1 MSYPFPTDVQQLIAS
16 QMATGRYTNEDE
28 LLRDALQVLQE
39 FDRDAAAIQLA
50 VDDWQAGDEGQP
62 LNEAFDAIR
71 ARAQR
76 KPSV

>member
-50 VDDWQAGDEGQP
+50 ADDWQAGDEGQP
-62 LNEAFDAIR
+62 LDEAFDAIR

>member
-1 MSYPFPTDVQQLIAS
+1 
-16 QMATGRYTNEDE
+16 MATGRYTNEDE

>member
-1 MSYPFPTDVQQLIAS
+1 MSYSFPTDVEQLVAR

-28 LLRDALQVLQE
+28 LLRDALQILQE
-39 FDRDAAAIQLA
+39 FDRDTAAIQRA

-62 LNEAFDAIR
+62 LEEAFDAIR